1 MIKSLT
7 SLKYIGHTKNLSSF
21 RTTKF
26 YLSTKKLDFNPK
38 ICIVGSGPAA
48 LYTAQ
53 YLLKNLA
60 SNNQVTIDVFEKLP
74 VPFGLVRY
82 GVAPDHQDV
91 KNVIHSFTETL
102 KNKNVNFF
110 GNVNIGVDVKIS
122 ELLNSY
128 NSVILAYGSLGENY
142 LNIPGEKEFSN
153 VISAKDIVSLYN
165 GLPNSEN
172 LKLDLSGNKAVI
184 IGAGNVAIDIARIL
198 TSPVEKLAQ
207 TDISN
212 VALDLFKNK
221 NKIEHVSI
229 VARRGVLNAAF
240 TLKELRELTKL
251 DSVECRIDLENFTEV
266 NIDNILNKLARPRK
280 RITEFLYN
288 LSKNSVKSKSKK
300 VIELKFLRS
309 PIEILGN
316 SESVQGVKFKV
327 NKYNFDFSN
336 LDNLYDSEERLN
348 SIPVFEDKSKPNEVL
363 QCDLLVKS
371 IGYKNVSIDS
381 EIPFDKKS
389 GVVLNDKGKV
399 IGKDGLYCT
408 GWIKRGPRGVI
419 VDTTSD
425 AYETAQKLFSDL
437 TNDQNSTQR
446 PGAEKIVSLLKE
458 RSVRFVDK
466 EGWDRIDK
474 AEIERGKLNGK
485 PREKFQSI
493 DEMLKVA
500 LEN

>member
-1 MIKSLT
+1 MFHSIKYIQNLSIKKNLNLINK
-7 SLKYIGHTKNLSSF
+7 LKYSS
-21 RTTKF
+21 KSSLQLG
-26 YLSTKKLDFNPK
+26 YNPK

-53 YLLKNLA
+53 YLLKNLNS
-60 SNNQVTIDVFEKLP
+60 SNVTIDVFEKLP

-91 KNVIHSFTETL
+91 KNVINSFTETL
-102 KNKNVNFF
+102 KNKQVNFF
-110 GNVNIGVDVKIS
+110 GNVSIGTDLKIS
-122 ELLNSY
+122 ELLDAY
-128 NSVILAYGSLGENY
+128 NSVVLAYGSMGDNY

-153 VISAKDIVSLYN
+153 VISARDIVSLYN
-165 GLPNSEN
+165 GLPSSE
-172 LKLDLSGNKAVI
+172 KLNIDLNGQQAVI
-184 IGAGNVAIDIARIL
+184 IGAGNVAIDVARML
-198 TSPVEKLAQ
+198 VSPIEKLAQ
-207 TDISN
+207 TDISSF
-212 VALDLFKNK
+212 ALDLFKTK

-251 DSVECRIDLENFTEV
+251 ESVECRLNAENFS
-266 NIDNILNKLARPRK
+266 DLNLDELLTKLARPRK

-288 LSKNSVKSKSKK
+288 LSKQSKSSTPKK
-300 VIELKFLRS
+300 VIELQFLKS
-309 PIEILGN
+309 PLEILGN
-316 SESVQGVKFKV
+316 ENKQVNGVKFKN
-327 NKYNFDFSN
+327 NKYDFDFNNLNANFDS
-336 LDNLYDSEERLN
+336 DEKLN
-348 SIPVFEDKSKPNEVL
+348 SIPIIEDSTKNVDLMPCS
-363 QCDLLVKS
+363 LLVKS

-425 AYETAQKLFSDL
+425 AYETAQKLYADL
-437 TNDQNSTQR
+437 TAIC
-446 PGAEKIVSLLKE
+446 AEKPGGEKISEILKE
-458 RSVRFVDK
+458 RNVRFVDK
-466 EGWDRIDK
+466 AGWDRIDQ
-474 AEIERGKLNGK
+474 AEIKRGKEIGK
-485 PREKFQSI
+485 PREKLQSI